1 MTTER
6 IDVLA
11 VMDREIDAI
20 RNTKAIADVGLCGAR
35 KAAYAE
41 HLSNMEE
48 ARAAVAELIEAARS
62 ASATLSHI
70 YHTVPLRPDLEQH
83 AHDGYQRLDAALA
96 VAAPTPQKRHCDHD
110 WVVKTVPTGFADV
123 CCLCGADKG
132 TAALARVGGAS

>member
-11 VMDREIDAI
+11 VMHKLGLPDAAMMSNAQRAEYAKVREAF
-20 RNTKAIADVGLCGAR
+20 V
-35 KAAYAE
+35 
-41 HLSNMEE
+41 
-48 ARAAVAELIEAARS
+48 ELVEAARS
-62 ASATLSHI
+62 ASATLGHI
-70 YHTVPLRPDLEQH
+70 YHTTPLSHDLAQH

-96 VAAPTPQKRHCDHD
+96 AAVPTPQKRHCDHD

-132 TAALARVGGAS
+132 AALARVGGAS

>member
-11 VMDREIDAI
+11 VMHKFGLPDVAMMSDVQSAEYAKVR
-20 RNTKAIADVGLCGAR
+20 ADFIKLA
-35 KAAYAE
+35 
-41 HLSNMEE
+41 
-48 ARAAVAELIEAARS
+48 EAARS

-83 AHDGYQRLDAALA
+83 AHDGYQRLDEALA
-96 VAAPTPQKRHCDHD
+96 AVAPTAQKRHCDHD

-123 CCLCGADKG
+123 CCLCGADKVA
-132 TAALARVGGAS
+132 AALARVGGAS